1 MSSAAAEVVPVVRSA
16 DEGTALWTMGQL
28 MLVKASSDET
38 GGEMAALDVR
48 MTWEAAPPLHIHH
61 HESEINIIL
70 EGEMTVRCGEE
81 TWECGPGSF
90 VYLPKGVPHA
100 FRPGP
105 DGARMMAIVM
115 PGGLETLYEKVGV
128 PAGELRIPDLP
139 PNIEGWMTHASAYGL
154 ELVGPP
160 IPPRETGGDG
170 RP

>member
-1 MSSAAAEVVPVVRSA
+1 MSSAAAQVVPVVRSA

-28 MLVKASSDET
+28 MLVKATSEET
-38 GGEMAALDVR
+38 GGEMAALDTR
-48 MTWEAAPPLHIHH
+48 MTWMAAPPLHIHH
-61 HESEINIIL
+61 HESEINIVL
-70 EGEMTVRCGEE
+70 EGEMTVRCGDE

-105 DGARMMAIVM
+105 DGARMIGIVM

-128 PAGELRIPDLP
+128 PAAELRLPDLP

-160 IPPRETGGDG
+160 IPPRETGGDE